1 MVATAASWTPH
12 VAGTCIALPIDFNVA
27 LGKSMLCR
35 VLLMWH
41 PSNQCFAK
49 CLVYGTQQID
59 NLPSVL
65 FMPCVFSFCSRQT
78 SWHSAYSLFPVVHLQ
93 EQQKKTECLFNM
105 E

>member
-1 MVATAASWTPH
+1 MATAASRTPH
-12 VAGTCIALPIDFNVA
+12 MAGTCIALPIDFNVA

-78 SWHSAYSLFPVVHLQ
+78 TCLSSAQ
-93 EQQKKTECLFNM
+93 EKALGKPPGTQHIACFQ
-105 E
+105 